1 MNDVSSLDLPTF
13 ARAPAGWW
21 RPNEPGE
28 TVIRRDS
35 KEPGSPIAFAAL
47 VAFTFVLLLAPQS
60 FIPVLRPFRIALVS
74 ALLAIGSHLLYRV
87 LRAQPLM
94 RLTREMVVAAAL
106 AGWAVATLPLSY
118 WPGGSVALLLDLYFK
133 ALAIFWLLSNVVTT
147 VDRLRFMCWT
157 LAIMSVPLAL
167 AGIENFLVGEYA
179 PGTIHARIAGYDGG
193 LTRNPN
199 DLALML
205 NLLLPLSVA
214 LFGSVRGA
222 ARTALVGVILL
233 NAVAIVLTF
242 SRAGFLTLATSGAI
256 FAWAL
261 ARRRQWAPLVS
272 LFALGLLSLPFLPRG
287 YADRLATIV
296 DIESDPTGSAQERW
310 NDTVAAAGFVV
321 DNPIVGAGA
330 GMNILAL
337 NEARGVAWKAVHN
350 AYLEYAVDLGLPG
363 LALFLLLLA
372 CCFRTAGAVRK
383 RCRASR
389 ALRELGSIAHGI
401 QVSLAAFAVAAW
413 FHPVGY
419 QFYFFYIAG
428 LALAARAA
436 YETESGRP
444 LLDL

>member
-1 MNDVSSLDLPTF
+1 MTGISSLIPPTI
-13 ARAPAGWW
+13 APSRAGWW
-21 RPNEPGE
+21 RPDRPIEAA
-28 TVIRRDS
+28 VLRDA

-60 FIPVLRPFRIALVS
+60 FIPILRPLRIALLS
-74 ALLAIGSHLLYRV
+74 ALVAIGSHLLYRA
-87 LRAQPLM
+87 LRCQPLM
-94 RLTREMVVAAAL
+94 RLTREMVLAAAL
-106 AGWAVATLPLSY
+106 AGWAVATVPLSY

-133 ALAIFWLLSNVVTT
+133 AFAIFWLLSNVVTT
-147 VDRLRFMCWT
+147 KDRLRFMCWT
-157 LAIMSVPLAL
+157 MTLMAVPLAL
-167 AGIENFLVGEYA
+167 VGIENYLVGEYA
-179 PGTIHARIAGYDGG
+179 PGTIHVRIAGYDGG

-214 LFGSVRGA
+214 LLGSVQGT

-233 NAVAIVLTF
+233 DVVAIILTF

-256 FAWAL
+256 LTWGL
-261 ARRRQWAPLVS
+261 ARRRRWGPIVS
-272 LFALGLLSLPFLPRG
+272 LVALGVFSLPFLPRG
-287 YADRLATIV
+287 YGDRLATIV

-310 NDTVAAAGFVV
+310 NDTRAAVGFVL

-337 NEARGVAWKAVHN
+337 NEIRGVAWKSIHN

-363 LALFLLLLA
+363 LVLFVLLLWS
-372 CCFRTAGAVRK
+372 CFRTVGAVRK
-383 RCRASR
+383 RCRGSR
-389 ALRELGSIAHGI
+389 ALRELGSMAHGI

-428 LALAARAA
+428 LAVAARGA
-436 YETESGRP
+436 YETETGRG
-444 LLDL
+444 LLAS